1 MFWCVFKYDVHQV
14 SREKEKKIWSL
25 SLVFMLG
32 KAFGYGLYPT
42 KHLLVH

>member
-1 MFWCVFKYDVHQV
+1 MGK
-14 SREKEKKIWSL
+14 RKRKNWSL

-42 KHLLVH
+42 KHLLIH